1 MGWHRLE
8 HKLSARELDAEIRRL
23 TAVVREG
30 KATPEELGSG
40 TFTLNNYGV
49 FGVDGSA
56 AIINHPEVA
65 ILGVG
70 RIIDKPW
77 VVGGELAVR
86 KVTELTLTF
95 DHRVCGGGLGGFGLG
110 LVGPPLKQMLSGV
123 QDPHG
128 DGGCRGSRHD
138 VGAAPA
144 CRSPREAGSAA
155 LLLPDGPIPRLRRD
169 RFHFKGG
176 F

>member
-8 HKLSARELDAEIRRL
+8 RKLSARELDAEFRRL

-40 TFTLNNYGV
+40 TFTLNN
-49 FGVDGSA
+49 
-56 AIINHPEVA
+56 
-65 ILGVG
+65 
-70 RIIDKPW
+70 
-77 VVGGELAVR
+77 
-86 KVTELTLTF
+86 
-95 DHRVCGGGLGGFGLG
+95 
-110 LVGPPLKQMLSGV
+110 
-123 QDPHG
+123 
-128 DGGCRGSRHD
+128 
-138 VGAAPA
+138 VGAAPT